1 MAQGRLFYGSTTF
14 DVDDA
19 DMASEAL
26 AAALDGN
33 ATSADI
39 DTRVGSLRVFLGTG
53 AGLAVLTLGEAP
65 TF

>member
-14 DVDDA
+14 EVDDA
-19 DMASEAL
+19 DRTSEAL

-33 ATSADI
+33 TTFVDI

-53 AGLAVLTLGEAP
+53 AGLAVLTLDEASAP
-65 TF
+65 